1 MNKAEKDIYMKAFQ
15 ASKASDYKA
24 RKAEAEKAVEAHRSA
39 PKAAPPKKGKL
50 QGLAEARVKTIEE
63 AIEGGIKDG
72 SR

>member
-24 RKAEAEKAVEAHRSA
+24 RKADAEKAVEAHR
-39 PKAAPPKKGKL
+39 AAPKKGKL